1 MKTLFL
7 ILLSLVAS
15 KVFCQTNDVMME
27 EKSSEWIKVT
37 ATAMAPPK
45 QSTTAK
51 RKKVT
56 NKPLTPQ
63 QNAKK
68 EFEKTNSQVNRFKKA
83 KKE

>member
-15 KVFCQTNDVMME
+15 KVFCQTNDVMVE

-37 ATAMAPPK
+37 TTAIAPHK

-51 RKKVT
+51 RKRDT
-56 NKPLTPQ
+56 NNPLTPQ